1 MSRARIWWPSLI
13 TLALLGSLHAHALT
27 LPREGWV
34 TWTIPTVDSAPN
46 WCCFEWTGG
55 AAKAGGWC
63 DLDSRNHGYS
73 SRGKDDTVSQ
83 MRIYARS
90 VDGKLTQ
97 VRSYAPSCQ
106 VTTKLPLQD
115 LGALPANESL
125 QWLTAQLQPRSK
137 LTGDL
142 LAAIA
147 VHEGAPAEEK
157 LAALAKS
164 DPAKE
169 TRKDALFWLGQVRGE
184 SGAARIRPFL
194 LSDPDDDV
202 REHAAFSYSQSTAV
216 DKGAVLIGQAK
227 ADPSEKVR
235 SQAWF
240 WLAQTG
246 APETESAIA
255 AALLAE
261 KSGSVRHQAVFALSQ
276 LPKSRNIKALIRVIE
291 ERGLAMEDR
300 KQALFWLGQADSPEA
315 LAYLDKVL

>member
-1 MSRARIWWPSLI
+1 MSRPSCWWPSLT
-13 TLALLGSLHAHALT
+13 TLALFGTLHAHALT

-34 TWTIPTVDSAPN
+34 TWMVPTVESAPN
-46 WCCFEWTGG
+46 WCCFDGFNG
-55 AAKAGGWC
+55 APKAGGC
-63 DLDSRNHGYS
+63 DLESRNHGYS
-73 SRGKDDTVSQ
+73 SRDRDDTVSE

-115 LGALPANESL
+115 LGAVPANESL
-125 QWLTAQLQPRSK
+125 QWLAGQLQPRGK

-147 VHEGAPAEEK
+147 VHEGDAAEEK
-157 LAALAKS
+157 LASLAKS
-164 DPAKE
+164 DPVRE

-194 LSDPDDDV
+194 LGDPDEKV
-202 REHAAFSYSQSTAV
+202 REHAAFAYSQSSAA
-216 DKGAVLIGQAK
+216 DKGAALIGQAK
-227 ADPSEKVR
+227 ADPSAKVR

-246 APETESAIA
+246 APETESAIN
-255 AALLAE
+255 AALLGEE
-261 KSGSVRHQAVFALSQ
+261 KRSVRHQAIFALSQ
-276 LPKSRNIKALIRVIE
+276 LPDSRNVKALIRVIE

>member
-1 MSRARIWWPSLI
+1 MSRARSWWPSLT

-34 TWTIPTVDSAPN
+34 TWEIPSVASAPN
-46 WCCFEWTGG
+46 WCCFDGFNG
-55 AAKAGGWC
+55 SPKAGGC
-63 DLDSRNHGYS
+63 DLDSRHHGYG
-73 SRGKDDTVSQ
+73 SRAEDDTVSQ
-83 MRIYARS
+83 LRIYARS

-97 VRSYAPSCQ
+97 LRSYAPSCK
-106 VTTKLPLQD
+106 VTSKLPLQD
-115 LGALPANESL
+115 LGLLPVDESL
-125 QWLTAQLQPRSK
+125 QWLIGKLQPRSK

-157 LAALAKS
+157 LVALAKS
-164 DPAKE
+164 DPVKE
-169 TRKDALFWLGQVRGE
+169 TRKDAIFWLGQVRGE
-184 SGAARIRPFL
+184 SGAARVRPFL
-194 LSDPDDDV
+194 LSDPDEDV
-202 REHAAFSYSQSTAV
+202 REHAALSYSQSVAI

-227 ADPSEKVR
+227 ADPSAKVR

-255 AALLAE
+255 AALVAE
-261 KSGSVRHQAVFALSQ
+261 DKVSVRHQAIFALAQ
-276 LPKSRNIKALIRVIE
+276 LPKSRNVKALIRVIE
-291 ERGLAMEDR
+291 ERSLAMEDR
-300 KQALFWLGQADSPEA
+300 KQALFWLGQIDSPEA